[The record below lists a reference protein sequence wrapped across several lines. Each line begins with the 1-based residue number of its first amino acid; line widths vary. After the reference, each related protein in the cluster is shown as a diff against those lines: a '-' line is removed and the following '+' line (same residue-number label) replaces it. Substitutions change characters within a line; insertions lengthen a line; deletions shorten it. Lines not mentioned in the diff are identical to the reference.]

1 MKNLKVKYLGL
12 ELRSP
17 IIAGSSG
24 LTSKVA
30 TICELER
37 AGAGAIILK
46 SLFEEQIMGEIT
58 HNEQYSEYPESAE
71 YLNAYIRENN
81 INNYLALIK
90 DAKRECTI
98 PIIASICCVHGGE
111 WIEFAKEMQAAGAD
125 AIELN
130 IFYMPT
136 SGVERSIDIEKA
148 YLATAAE
155 VAESLTI
162 PVSVKINGHFTNPIN
177 ISRELYFR
185 KVKGVVMFNR
195 LYDPN
200 IDIENMNIT
209 VADIFSHRDE
219 LRHSLRWVAIS
230 SAAQPEIDY
239 SASTGVH
246 SGEDVVKML
255 LVGAASV
262 QVCTV
267 LYEKGIS
274 EITKMNEFISDWME
288 RKGYNSINEFKGLL
302 NYKNLDQ
309 SVAYERSQF
318 MKYYSSY
325 KK

>member
-1 MKNLKVKYLGL
+1 MKNLKVNYLGL
-12 ELRSP
+12 KLNSP

-30 TICELER
+30 TILELER
-37 AGAGAIILK
+37 AGVGAVVLK

-58 HNEQYSEYPESAE
+58 HNEQYSEYPESSE

-81 INNYLALIK
+81 INNYLTLIR
-90 DAKRECTI
+90 DTKRECSI

-111 WIEFAKEMQAAGAD
+111 WMEFAKEIESAGAD

-136 SGVERSIDIEKA
+136 SGIERASDLEKS

-155 VAESLTI
+155 VAEIITI
-162 PVSVKINGHFTNPIN
+162 PVAVKINGHFTNPIN

-185 KVKGVVMFNR
+185 NVKGVVMFNR

-200 IDIENMNIT
+200 IDIENINIT

-219 LRHSLRWVAIS
+219 LRHSLRWIAMS

-255 LVGAASV
+255 LVGASTV

-267 LYEKGIS
+267 LYNNGID
-274 EITKMNEFISDWME
+274 EITKMNQFISDWME
-288 RKGYNSINEFKGLL
+288 RKDYNTIGEFKGLL
-302 NYKNLDQ
+302 NYKNLEQ
-309 SVAYERSQF
+309 NIAYERSQF

-325 KK
+325 K